1 MKNWYAVA
9 LCGFLFASDAAAC
22 GFTSKLA
29 PFEVAAGSEPAQ
41 DASGALLAPVAV
53 VTETIRGIGGNHAT
67 CEDTG
72 LLTVVIDWPKGKHK
86 LRDLGFQF
94 RVVSGADPY
103 AIFPEGPIKAP
114 VDGRRSEY
122 LFMWRE
128 GAPSQQKFL
137 DMQVEV
143 RAVTH
148 DNVLGPPARVLV
160 RSAPGS

>member
-1 MKNWYAVA
+1 MKKRYAVA
-9 LCGFLFASDAAAC
+9 LCGFLFAPDVVAC

-29 PFEVAAGSEPAQ
+29 PFEASAGSAPTE
-41 DASGALLAPVAV
+41 DASGDLPAPVAV
-53 VTETIRGIGGNHAT
+53 VTETIRGIGSNHAT

-72 LLTVVIDWPKGKHK
+72 LLTIVIDWPRGKHK

-94 RVVSGADPY
+94 RVVSGTDPY
-103 AIFPEGPIKAP
+103 AIFPTGAIKAP

-128 GAPSQQKFL
+128 GGPSQQKFL

-143 RAVTH
+143 RAVSK
-148 DNVLGPPARVLV
+148 DNMLGPPARVLV